1 MLDLIK
7 FELYKIISKPI
18 IKITSIILILY
29 LILLPTTTFISN
41 KIHYGGNSNLK
52 KIALK
57 YENPNYTEKD
67 LSIDLE
73 RIEDKESTDLTKE
86 EYFLNNILRIN
97 YPSQSNIYYS
107 ISNERYHYD
116 EIVSKNKSLESAGD
130 TNTYKYKNLKK
141 AENMLSKLDTPS
153 YKYMGS
159 WNSIC
164 SSLLMGVTTLIMLIL
179 GLSAIFSEDF
189 EKNCAP
195 VLLSTKLSRS
205 KFPKAK
211 IIAGLIYSLIVY
223 IGTVFLLLLNGIIN
237 GFEGST
243 LALNH
248 LYKYSPYDM
257 TVIEMYLISLLLLLL
272 GVIIFSLVIMMLSLI
287 TKNSM
292 ITLALSVLIYSIP
305 KLLIL
310 INSSNEILRFVRYI
324 NITNLL
330 ESPNLFKFYDTIN
343 FFGEPILVPIML
355 VPIAIII
362 GIGCTLI
369 INWSSKK
376 QHV

>member
-7 FELYKIISKPI
+7 FELYKIVSKPI
-18 IKITSIILILY
+18 IKITSLILFLY
-29 LILLPTTTFISN
+29 LILIPTSTFITN
-41 KIHYGGNSNLK
+41 KIHYGGNSDLK
-52 KIALK
+52 KIASK
-57 YENPNYTEKD
+57 YESSNYTERD

-73 RIEDKESTDLTKE
+73 RIDDKESNDLTKE
-86 EYFLNNILRIN
+86 EYFLNNILRID
-97 YPSQSNIYYS
+97 YPVQSNIYYS
-107 ISNERYHYD
+107 ISNEKYSYD
-116 EIVSKNKSLESAGD
+116 EIVSKIKSLKSAGD

-141 AENMLSKLDTPS
+141 AENMLGKLDTPS

-179 GLSAIFSEDF
+179 GLSTIFSEDF

-223 IGTVFLLLLNGIIN
+223 IGTVFVLLLNGIIN
-237 GFEGST
+237 GFEGGT

-257 TVIEMYLISLLLLLL
+257 TVIEMYLTSLLLFLL
-272 GVIIFSLVIMMLSLI
+272 GVIILSLIIMMLSLV

-310 INSSNEILRFVRYI
+310 INSSNEILRFLRYI
-324 NITNLL
+324 NVTNLL
-330 ESPNLFKFYDTIN
+330 EAPNLFKFYDTIN
-343 FFGEPILVPIML
+343 FFGEPILVPIIL

-369 INWSSKK
+369 MNWSSKK

>member
-7 FELYKIISKPI
+7 FELYKIVSKPI
-18 IKITSIILILY
+18 IKITSIILFLY
-29 LILLPTTTFISN
+29 LILIPTSTFITN
-41 KIHYGGNSNLK
+41 KIHYGGNSDLK
-52 KIALK
+52 KIASK
-57 YENPNYTEKD
+57 YESSNYTERD

-73 RIEDKESTDLTKE
+73 RIDDKESNDLTKK
-86 EYFLNNILRIN
+86 EYFLNNILRID
-97 YPSQSNIYYS
+97 YPVQSNIYYS
-107 ISNERYHYD
+107 ISNEKYSYD
-116 EIVSKNKSLESAGD
+116 EIVSKIKSLKSAGD

-141 AENMLSKLDTPS
+141 AENMLGKLDTPS

-179 GLSAIFSEDF
+179 GLSTIFSEDF

-223 IGTVFLLLLNGIIN
+223 IGTVFVLLLNGIIN
-237 GFEGST
+237 GFEGGT

-257 TVIEMYLISLLLLLL
+257 TVIEMYLTSLLLFLL
-272 GVIIFSLVIMMLSLI
+272 GVIILSLIIMMLSLV

-310 INSSNEILRFVRYI
+310 INSSNEILRFLRYI
-324 NITNLL
+324 NVTNLL
-330 ESPNLFKFYDTIN
+330 EAPNLFKFYDTIN
-343 FFGEPILVPIML
+343 FFGEPILVPIIL

-369 INWSSKK
+369 MNWSSKK

>member
-7 FELYKIISKPI
+7 FELYKIVSKPI
-18 IKITSIILILY
+18 IKITSIILFLY
-29 LILLPTTTFISN
+29 LILIPTSTFITN
-41 KIHYGGNSNLK
+41 KIHYGGNSDLK
-52 KIALK
+52 KIASK
-57 YENPNYTEKD
+57 YESSNYTERD

-73 RIEDKESTDLTKE
+73 RIDDKESNDLTKE
-86 EYFLNNILRIN
+86 EYFLNNILRID
-97 YPSQSNIYYS
+97 YPVQSNIYYS
-107 ISNERYHYD
+107 ISNEKYSYD
-116 EIVSKNKSLESAGD
+116 EIVSKIKSLKSAGD

-179 GLSAIFSEDF
+179 GLSTIFSEDF

-223 IGTVFLLLLNGIIN
+223 IGTVFVLLLNGIIN
-237 GFEGST
+237 GFEGGT
-243 LALNH
+243 LAINH

-257 TVIEMYLISLLLLLL
+257 TVIEMYLTSLLLFLL
-272 GVIIFSLVIMMLSLI
+272 GVIILSLIIMMLSLV

-310 INSSNEILRFVRYI
+310 INSSNEILRFLRYI
-324 NITNLL
+324 NVTNLL
-330 ESPNLFKFYDTIN
+330 EAPNLFKFYDTIN
-343 FFGEPILVPIML
+343 FFGEPILVPIIL

-369 INWSSKK
+369 MNWSSKK

>member
-7 FELYKIISKPI
+7 FELYKIVSKPI
-18 IKITSIILILY
+18 IKITSIILFLY
-29 LILLPTTTFISN
+29 LILIPTSTFITN
-41 KIHYGGNSNLK
+41 KIHYGGNSDLK
-52 KIALK
+52 KIASK
-57 YENPNYTEKD
+57 YESSNYTERD

-73 RIEDKESTDLTKE
+73 RIDDKESNDLTKE
-86 EYFLNNILRIN
+86 EYFLNNILRID
-97 YPSQSNIYYS
+97 YPVQSNIYYS
-107 ISNERYHYD
+107 ISNEKYSYD
-116 EIVSKNKSLESAGD
+116 EIVSKIKSLKSAGD

-141 AENMLSKLDTPS
+141 AENMLGKLDTPS

-179 GLSAIFSEDF
+179 GLSTIFSEDF

-223 IGTVFLLLLNGIIN
+223 IGTVFVLLLNGIIN
-237 GFEGST
+237 GFEGGT

-257 TVIEMYLISLLLLLL
+257 TVIEMYLTSLLLFLL
-272 GVIIFSLVIMMLSLI
+272 GVIILSLIIMMLSLV

-310 INSSNEILRFVRYI
+310 INSSNEILRFLRYI
-324 NITNLL
+324 NVTNLL
-330 ESPNLFKFYDTIN
+330 EAPNLFKFYDTIN
-343 FFGEPILVPIML
+343 FFGEPILVPIIL

-369 INWSSKK
+369 MNWSSKK